1 MKAATTSDTETVSLT
16 LNRVKLDE
24 LRRAHGIKTEAELA
38 RRIGV
43 TASTL
48 YRISVGDVQPSGLF
62 VARVKLAFPMATL
75 DSLFTA
81 ERSAQTEP
89 TAGEAAA

>member
-1 MKAATTSDTETVSLT
+1 MADMTATNTGVSEIALS
-16 LNRVKLDE
+16 LNRPRLDE

-43 TASTL
+43 TPSTL
-48 YRISVGDVQPSGLF
+48 YRISMGQVQPSTGF
-62 VARVKLAFPMATL
+62 VARVKLAFPMASL

-81 ERSAQTEP
+81 KRLAPPADEV
-89 TAGEAAA
+89 AA